1 MDWLVVLGWV
11 IFVFKVIGVISLAL
25 NSESLLLTKT
35 QANKA
40 YGANLLVNTLI
51 TIWIFAV
58 LMRL

>member
-11 IFVFKVIGVISLAL
+11 IFVFKVIGVVSLAL
-25 NSESLLLTKT
+25 NSESLLPTKT